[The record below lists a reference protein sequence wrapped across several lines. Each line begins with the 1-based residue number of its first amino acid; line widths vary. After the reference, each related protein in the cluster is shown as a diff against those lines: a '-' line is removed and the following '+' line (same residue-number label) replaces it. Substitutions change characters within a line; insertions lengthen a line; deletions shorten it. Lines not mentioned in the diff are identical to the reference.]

1 MEQRQEKTWTERLS
15 ERLFTVVLKILSNIG
30 INGAIAQL
38 FELIRWW
45 VLKPNLIAKTNKV

>member
-1 MEQRQEKTWTERLS
+1 MEQRHEKTWTDRLS
-15 ERLFTVVLKILSNIG
+15 ERLFTVVLKVLSNIG

-45 VLKPNLIAKTNKV
+45 VLRPNLIAKTNKV

>member
-30 INGAIAQL
+30 INSAIAQL

-45 VLKPNLIAKTNKV
+45 VLRPNLIAKTNKV